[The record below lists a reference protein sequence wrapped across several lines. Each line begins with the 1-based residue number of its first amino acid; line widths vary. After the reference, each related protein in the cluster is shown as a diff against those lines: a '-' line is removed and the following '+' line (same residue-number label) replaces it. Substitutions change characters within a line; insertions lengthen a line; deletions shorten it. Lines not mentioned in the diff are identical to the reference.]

1 MPYLIYAPHSQ
12 DEKLY
17 ELRWGINSLGRSLD
31 NMIVISHASI
41 SRHHAEIHWTP
52 SGVEMCDLNSS
63 NHTFINESRIDSK
76 LLKDKDIIRCG
87 KISFQYREQ
96 LDVVEEETG
105 LDPEEHR
112 TIIKEFSLDRGDV
125 GIPELLSDQ
134 EQCLTVLKLREQDE
148 QKRKEDKL
156 KLLLEVSKQLS
167 YPKRLDKLLKK
178 ILEIL
183 LDLMQIDRAAIL
195 LIDPQTEK
203 LQVKAV
209 HSQVGIHADYQFY
222 SKKITNYV
230 CEKQQTIMTADAQ
243 MDRRFSDSDSVI
255 SQCIHASICA
265 PLKPRDTVIGVLYVD
280 NLSLA
285 NVYSDEDVE
294 FLTALANQAAIAI
307 DHSQLYQKM
316 ESEAVLRDKLERFFP
331 KAVSRKLREEGN
343 LNKIVDTEVTALF
356 SDVSQFTQ
364 MSSLMSPR
372 AVIEML
378 NEYFSMMVEE
388 IVFPYEG
395 TLEKYI
401 GDALVAVWG
410 SPYQREDDAE
420 RAVKAAISMQWAVR
434 RLNIQRQR
442 RNHHP
447 IHIHIGLNT
456 GRVASGNIG
465 TERLI
470 QYAHIGDTMN
480 VASRICSE
488 AKANEIL
495 ISASTFAQLNQPQIP
510 VERLPLVQVKGKKEP
525 LQFYRVLWEELP
537 YQDTLNVE
545 EESEE

>member
-52 SGVEMCDLNSS
+52 SGVEMSDLNSS

-87 KISFQYREQ
+87 KISFQYRDQ
-96 LDVVEEETG
+96 LEVVEENMG

-112 TIIKEFSLDRGDV
+112 TIIKEFSLDRGNV

-356 SDVSQFTQ
+356 SDISQFTQ

-495 ISASTFAQLNQPQIP
+495 ISASTFAQLNPHQIP
-510 VERLPLVQVKGKKEP
+510 VERLPLVQVKGKKDP
-525 LQFYRVLWEELP
+525 LQVYRVLWEELP

>member
-17 ELRWGINSLGRSLD
+17 ELRWGTNTLGRSLD
-31 NMIVISHASI
+31 NTIVISHASI
-41 SRHHAEIHWTP
+41 SRHHAEINWT
-52 SGVEMCDLNSS
+52 SNGVEICDLQSS
-63 NHTFINESRIDSK
+63 NHTFINESRIEK
-76 LLKDKDIIRCG
+76 KWLKDKDIVRCG
-87 KISFQYREQ
+87 KVGFQYREQ
-96 LDVVEEETG
+96 LEVIEEETG
-105 LDPEEHR
+105 LDPGENR
-112 TIIKEFSLDRGDV
+112 TIIKEFSVNQDSDGM
-125 GIPELLSDQ
+125 PELLCDNERS
-134 EQCLTVLKLREQDE
+134 LSLLKLREQDQ

-156 KLLLEVSKQLS
+156 KVLLEVGKQLS
-167 YPKRLDKLLKK
+167 YPERLDKLLKK

-195 LIDPQTEK
+195 LINPKTEK

-209 HSQVGIHADYQFY
+209 NSRPGIHADYQFY
-222 SKKITNYV
+222 SKKITNFV
-230 CEKQQTIMTADAQ
+230 REKQQTIMTADAQ
-243 MDRRFSDSDSVI
+243 IDRRFSDSDSVI

-307 DHSQLYQKM
+307 DHTQLYQKM

-378 NEYFSMMVEE
+378 NEYFGMMVEE

-410 SPYQREDDAE
+410 SPYQRDDDAE
-420 RAVKAAISMQWAVR
+420 RAVKAAIAMQWAVR
-434 RLNIQRQR
+434 RLNIQRQQ

-495 ISASTFAQLNQPQIP
+495 ISASTFAQLKSHKIP
-510 VERLPLVQVKGKKEP
+510 VEPLPLLQVKGKKDP
-525 LQFYRVLWEELP
+525 LKVYRVLWEELP

-545 EESEE
+545 ESSEI